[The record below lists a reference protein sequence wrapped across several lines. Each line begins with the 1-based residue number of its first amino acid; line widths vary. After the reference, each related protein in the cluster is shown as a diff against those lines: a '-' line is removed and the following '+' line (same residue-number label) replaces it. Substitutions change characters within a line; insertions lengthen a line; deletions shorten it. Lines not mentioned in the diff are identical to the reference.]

1 MGKCDGVIQRKYMRK
16 ITALANSLRGGS
28 SDLLSLLTLF
38 SEIIEDV
45 EKMEDREKNIASNV
59 IEIEFE
65 FQVP

>member
-59 IEIEFE
+59 IEIDFE

>member
-1 MGKCDGVIQRKYMRK
+1 MGKCNGVIQRKYMRK

-59 IEIEFE
+59 IEIE
-65 FQVP
+65 VP

>member
-1 MGKCDGVIQRKYMRK
+1 MGKCNGVIQRKYMRK

>member
-28 SDLLSLLTLF
+28 SDSLSLLTLF

>member
-16 ITALANSLRGGS
+16 ITALANSLRGGY

-59 IEIEFE
+59 IEIDFE